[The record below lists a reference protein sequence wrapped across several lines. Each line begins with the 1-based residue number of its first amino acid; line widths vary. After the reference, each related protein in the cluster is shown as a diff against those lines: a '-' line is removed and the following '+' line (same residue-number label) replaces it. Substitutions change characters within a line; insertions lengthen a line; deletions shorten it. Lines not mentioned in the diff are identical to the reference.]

1 MSEAVFVEKPDQS
14 HIHTLYSSPD
24 YKNEEV
30 DKKTLII
37 MCHHF
42 PGNCHGTENILKD
55 AEKTCLSLGLHTL
68 RFDFTHCSGNDNNA
82 NNFTLGTAIEDMKI
96 LLAWAT
102 KRGFKHIGFFAEGLG
117 ALPPILLGNKYIDFI
132 VMAYPVILIE
142 DAYNPETISTQER
155 DMSANLIKKLPDINI
170 DKALESFTKPSLI
183 FYGTNDTRF
192 SSSHLNILKN
202 KLGSS
207 RIDITSINGGT
218 YGLPE
223 ISARKALDLNLKVFL
238 KKYAYCSEP

>member
-1 MSEAVFVEKPDQS
+1 M
-14 HIHTLYSSPD
+14 
-24 YKNEEV
+24 
-30 DKKTLII
+30 
-37 MCHHF
+37 
-42 PGNCHGTENILKD
+42 
-55 AEKTCLSLGLHTL
+55 
-68 RFDFTHCSGNDNNA
+68 FDFTHCSGNDNNA

-170 DKALESFTKPSLI
+170 DKALEHAQKHNAKLRI
-183 FYGTNDTRF
+183 CEACNVYG
-192 SSSHLNILKN
+192 SHAHPEGFVAFL
-202 KLGSS
+202 
-207 RIDITSINGGT
+207 DDEAAGT
-218 YGLPE
+218 E
-223 ISARKALDLNLKVFL
+223 IEFMQVYTEEEL
-238 KKYAYCSEP
+238 KKYKVTGV